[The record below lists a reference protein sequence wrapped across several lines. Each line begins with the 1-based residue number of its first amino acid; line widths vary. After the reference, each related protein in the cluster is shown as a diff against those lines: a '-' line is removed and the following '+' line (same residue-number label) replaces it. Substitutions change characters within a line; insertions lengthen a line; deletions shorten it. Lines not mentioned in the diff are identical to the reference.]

1 MKKRRDS
8 KGRVLQIGESQEK
21 NGGYVYKYT
30 DLFGNRQTVRS
41 WRLTDSDPTP
51 KGKHPKPSLRRL
63 EADIMAQLA
72 KGIGNDNLTVLEL
85 VDRYESTLTGLKH
98 NTVACHKTV
107 HNVLEQD
114 EFSKRQI
121 SKVRTYDAKAFL
133 IKLQK
138 IDGKSYSSIHSIRG
152 VLRPA
157 FKMAVENDWIVKNPF
172 DFELVNVIVNDSVRR
187 EAISKKDRDRFLEFV
202 KNDKHYRRYYDAIY
216 ILFYTGMRISEL
228 CGLTVS
234 DIDFVKKT
242 VTVNKQLHRT
252 RDMRLVIESTKT
264 NAGTRVLTVSN
275 DVVEAFR
282 RIVSNR
288 KAPKIEPMVD
298 GTVGFLFLDKYEQ
311 PTVALHWEHYFS
323 SIVKK
328 YNKTYRLQMPKVT
341 PHVCRHTYCSIMAKS
356 GMNPKVLQYLMG
368 HSDISVTLNVYT
380 HIKEEDAREEVER
393 LSNKAKGKKVV
404 WQ

>member
-1 MKKRRDS
+1 
-8 KGRVLQIGESQEK
+8 
-21 NGGYVYKYT
+21 
-30 DLFGNRQTVRS
+30 
-41 WRLTDSDPTP
+41 
-51 KGKHPKPSLRRL
+51 
-63 EADIMAQLA
+63 
-72 KGIGNDNLTVLEL
+72 
-85 VDRYESTLTGLKH
+85 
-98 NTVACHKTV
+98 
-107 HNVLEQD
+107 
-114 EFSKRQI
+114 
-121 SKVRTYDAKAFL
+121 
-133 IKLQK
+133 
-138 IDGKSYSSIHSIRG
+138 
-152 VLRPA
+152 
-157 FKMAVENDWIVKNPF
+157 
-172 DFELVNVIVNDSVRR
+172 
-187 EAISKKDRDRFLEFV
+187 
-202 KNDKHYRRYYDAIY
+202 
-216 ILFYTGMRISEL
+216 MRISEL

-393 LSNKAKGKKVV
+393 LSNKAKGKKSSLAVV
-404 WQ
+404 